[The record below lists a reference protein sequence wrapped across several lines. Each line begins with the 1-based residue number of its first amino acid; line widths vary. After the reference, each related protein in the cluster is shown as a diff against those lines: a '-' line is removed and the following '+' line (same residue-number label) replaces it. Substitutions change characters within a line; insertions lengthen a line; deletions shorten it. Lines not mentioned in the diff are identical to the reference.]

1 MAVRVS
7 DNVLDNGLLWIKN
20 NCSRMV
26 ALKDYTLGDSYAT
39 VTAAGNILASV
50 AMSPTDLTITSSGS
64 GRVITS
70 ASGKSD
76 LSSDAAGIVTHI
88 AFLDD
93 SGADVL
99 WVTEET
105 SGLGIVAGNQS
116 DFPSLSYYSEQIVK
130 I

>member
-7 DNVLDNGLLWIKN
+7 NNVLDNGLLWIKN

-26 ALKDYTLGDSYAT
+26 ALKDYTPGGSYAT

-70 ASGKSD
+70 ASGKID
-76 LSSDAAGIVTHI
+76 LSSDATGIVTHI

-105 SGLGIVAGNQS
+105 SGLGIVAGKQS
-116 DFPSLSYYSEQIVK
+116 DFPSLSYYSEQIVE